1 MGGTGGTTPLVPC
14 RTEQGWMGQ
23 ARYSWLPGPVAGD
36 VPSEG
41 AVPISMPRGSGPS
54 MGLPHGTPCP
64 PTSPPPFSAW
74 HGISGCAAGA
84 ERG

>member
-1 MGGTGGTTPLVPC
+1 
-14 RTEQGWMGQ
+14 MGQ